1 MHAGACSLLCLRGM
15 LLRFLSCV
23 ALAAVVVAIVC
34 LPATA
39 HAETVG
45 RLQVDWSKLV
55 DALREGAHAFD
66 HEGGFHLGEE
76 ERPAPPRSSSASNED
91 MPWVGSSPHLALI
104 ARDWGGAQ
112 RLVGA
117 LSLMDRLRPIR
128 SSRMLV
134 TRVRITDGRVM
145 PFVQLG
151 LGQWR
156 IDTDLLP
163 TLPRDVEMAGQLGG
177 GVEIALGPRAALAIE
192 ADETMLYREHHEAQ
206 MVCDPHVWN
215 SLLAARVEF

>member
-1 MHAGACSLLCLRGM
+1 M
-15 LLRFLSCV
+15 
-23 ALAAVVVAIVC
+23 LAAVAMAIVW

-39 HAETVG
+39 HAETEG

-55 DALREGAHAFD
+55 DALREGAHAFE

-76 ERPAPPRSSSASNED
+76 TRPSPLRPAQSTDEV
-91 MPWVGSSPHLALI
+91 PWVGSSAHLALI
-104 ARDWGGAQ
+104 ARDWGGSHG
-112 RLVGA
+112 LFGG

-134 TRVRITDGRVM
+134 SRVRITDGRVM
-145 PFVQLG
+145 PFVQVG

-163 TLPRDVEMAGQLGG
+163 TLPHDVELAGQLGG
-177 GVEIALGPRAALAIE
+177 GVEIALGPRAAIALE
-192 ADETMLYREHHEAQ
+192 ADGTMLYRERHEAQ

>member
-1 MHAGACSLLCLRGM
+1 M
-15 LLRFLSCV
+15 LLRFLSC
-23 ALAAVVVAIVC
+23 ALVAAVAMAIVC

-39 HAETVG
+39 HAETEG

-55 DALREGAHAFD
+55 DALREGARAFE
-66 HEGGFHLGEE
+66 HEGGFHLGHLGEE
-76 ERPAPPRSSSASNED
+76 TRPTPLRPAQSTD
-91 MPWVGSSPHLALI
+91 DVPWVGSSAHLALI
-104 ARDWGGAQ
+104 ARDWGGSQ
-112 RLVGA
+112 GIFGRLA
-117 LSLMDRLRPIR
+117 LTDRLRPIR

-134 TRVRITDGRVM
+134 SRVRITDGRVM
-145 PFVQLG
+145 PFVQVG

-163 TLPRDVEMAGQLGG
+163 TLPHDVELAGQLGG
-177 GVEIALGPRAALAIE
+177 GLEIALGPRAAIAIE
-192 ADETMLYREHHEAQ
+192 ADETMLYRERHEAQ